1 MKVFVVDDDPLML
14 SLVSFILHNEGF
26 DVQYAQPPFKD
37 SFYMDIEKFNPD
49 VILLD
54 IYLGEYIRAEEIAK
68 DIRDKTTLL
77 TTPIVAMSSSELIED
92 KMKVFVSGFVDYINK
107 PFTKKKLV
115 DVITRHAKFNELICL
130 CKKVSERK
138 TA

>member
-14 SLVSFILHNEGF
+14 SVVGFILNNEGF
-26 DVQYAQPPFKD
+26 DVQYAQPPLKD
-37 SFYMDIEKFNPD
+37 SFYKDIEEFNPD

-54 IYLGEYIRAEEIAK
+54 IYLGEYTRAEEVAK
-68 DIRDKTTLL
+68 GIREKTTLI

-115 DVITRHAKFNELICL
+115 EVITRHAKFNELICL
-130 CKKVSERK
+130 CRKVIDRSV
-138 TA
+138 A